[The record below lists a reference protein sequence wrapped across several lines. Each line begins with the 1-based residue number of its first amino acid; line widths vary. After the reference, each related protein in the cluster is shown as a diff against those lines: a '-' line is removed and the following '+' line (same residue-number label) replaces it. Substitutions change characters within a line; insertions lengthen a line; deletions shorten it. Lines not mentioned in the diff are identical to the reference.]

1 MSAPAN
7 GTSGHGWSSE
17 QRSTGE
23 LIAAFTEQTG
33 TLIRQEMR
41 LVQAELQHKAKD
53 VGVGA
58 GLFGTAGVLALYGVG
73 ALIATVIAA
82 LSLLLPVWAAAG
94 IVTLVLFAA
103 AGVAALVGKNKV
115 SDGLPPAPEQTIDNI
130 KDDIATIKG
139 ERS

>member
-1 MSAPAN
+1 MSA
-7 GTSGHGWSSE
+7 SSDRATGD

-41 LVQAELQHKAKD
+41 LAQAELQHKARD

-58 GLFGTAGVLALYGVG
+58 GLFGAAGVLALYGG
-73 ALIATVIAA
+73 AALIATLVAA

-94 IVTLVLFAA
+94 TVTLVLFVA
-103 AGVAALVGKNKV
+103 AGIAALIGKNKV
-115 SDGLPPAPEQTIDNI
+115 AHGLPPAPEQTIESV
-130 KDDIATIKG
+130 KDDISAVKG
-139 ERS
+139 ER